1 MEYLLY
7 MYIQYFTCMQVVSK
21 KVCIYLLSNGT
32 CKARL
37 LCIHMYVYVCIC
49 MYMYVHVLYS
59 ACITRG
65 HCLAHV
71 TKFWDQGTIPG
82 DEYDSS

>member
-21 KVCIYLLSNGT
+21 KVCIYLMGHAKHD
-32 CKARL
+32 CCA
-37 LCIHMYVYVCIC
+37 YIC

-71 TKFWDQGTIPG
+71 TKFWDQRTIPG
-82 DEYDSS
+82 DEYESS